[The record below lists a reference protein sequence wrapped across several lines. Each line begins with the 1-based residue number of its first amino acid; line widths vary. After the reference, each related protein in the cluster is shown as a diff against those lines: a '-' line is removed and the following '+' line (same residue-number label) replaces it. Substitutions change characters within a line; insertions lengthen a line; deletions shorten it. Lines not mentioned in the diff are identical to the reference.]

1 MWPNTMSSEL
11 HVVTGAFGYS
21 GRWIA
26 KQLLSEGK
34 QVRTLTNAAARDD
47 PFDGAVEVDPLN
59 FDDYES
65 LVESL
70 KGADVLYN
78 TYWVRYNDNQ
88 RNFDHGIAVENC
100 KKLFD
105 AASEAGVRKVVHFSV
120 AKPDQAPGWT
130 YFAGKVETERLLR
143 ESGQSYAIVRPTVFF
158 GGGRNVLINN
168 IAWIMRKFPIFGVFG
183 FGKYPIQPV
192 HIRDVA
198 RVSIELGASDE
209 NITRDIAGPE
219 RFTYREFVS
228 LIGKSMGVTR
238 LIIPIP
244 PIIGWLSG
252 QMMGIFLRD
261 RVITRAEIR
270 GLMNGLVAS
279 EEEPLGE
286 FRFSEWI
293 AENGSDLGREYQN
306 DLQERSYN

>member
-1 MWPNTMSSEL
+1 M
-11 HVVTGAFGYS
+11 
-21 GRWIA
+21 
-26 KQLLSEGK
+26 
-34 QVRTLTNAAARDD
+34 
-47 PFDGAVEVDPLN
+47 
-59 FDDYES
+59 
-65 LVESL
+65 
-70 KGADVLYN
+70 
-78 TYWVRYNDNQ
+78 
-88 RNFDHGIAVENC
+88 
-100 KKLFD
+100 FD
-105 AASEAGVRKVVHFSV
+105 AATEAGVRRVVHFSV

-130 YFAGKVETERLLR
+130 YFVGKVETERLLR

-198 RVSIELGASDE
+198 RVSIELGSSDE

-219 RFTYREFVS
+219 RFTYREFIS
-228 LIGKSMGVTR
+228 LIGKSMRVRR

-244 PIIGWLSG
+244 PTIGWLTG
-252 QMMGIFLRD
+252 KIMGIYLRD

-279 EEEPLGE
+279 EEEPLGAIT
-286 FRFSEWI
+286 FSEWI
-293 AENGSDLGREYQN
+293 EENGSYLGREYQN
-306 DLQERSYN
+306 DLKERSYN